1 MVSFTE
7 HRHSLD
13 LCSRTPARIAR
24 GRAGTRPRTAELLLF
39 RADHAAA
46 RDAVLTEVGAD
57 FPVYTG
63 CVASVA
69 TCAADRREYV
79 LRPDLGRRLRE
90 QDHAAIAAVG
100 ANGCDVLVAIGDGL
114 SSEAVT
120 SQVPSLLPS
129 LLAGLEDEGVAP
141 VRGPV
146 FVRNARVG
154 VMDHLGQLSQA
165 YVVILLVGERPGLS
179 TAKSLSAYMGWMP
192 RFGCTDANRNVISN
206 IHEDGLPAVEAAS
219 VVARWA
225 TKMLR
230 ERASGVHFSV

>member
-1 MVSFTE
+1 MVALSE
-7 HRHSLD
+7 PKHSLD

-24 GRAGTRPRTAELLLF
+24 GRAGARPRTSELLLF

-46 RDAVLTEVGAD
+46 RDAVLAEVPAE
-57 FPVYTG
+57 FPVYAG
-63 CVASVA
+63 CAA
-69 TCAADRREYV
+69 TVSSSAADRREYV
-79 LRPDLGRRLRE
+79 LRPDLGRRIRE
-90 QDHAAIAAVG
+90 HDEDAVAALG
-100 ANGCDVLVAIGDGL
+100 KNGCEVLVAIGDGL

-129 LLAGLEDEGVAP
+129 LLAGLDDEGVSV

-165 YVVILLVGERPGLS
+165 SVVILLVGERPGLS

-225 TKMLR
+225 AKMLR
-230 ERASGVHFSV
+230 ERSSGVHFSA

>member
-1 MVSFTE
+1 MVALSE
-7 HRHSLD
+7 PKHPLD

-24 GRAGTRPRTAELLLF
+24 GRAGARPRTSELLLF

-46 RDAVLTEVGAD
+46 RDAVLAEVPAE
-57 FPVYTG
+57 FPVFTG
-63 CVASVA
+63 CAASVA
-69 TCAADRREYV
+69 TCARDRREYV
-79 LRPDLGRRLRE
+79 LRPDLGRRIHE
-90 QDHAAIAAVG
+90 HDEDTVAALG
-100 ANGCDVLVAIGDGL
+100 KNGCDVLVAIGDGL

-129 LLAGLEDEGVAP
+129 LLACLDDEGVAV

-154 VMDHLGQLSQA
+154 VMDHIGQLTQA
-165 YVVILLVGERPGLS
+165 SVVVLLVGERPGLS
-179 TAKSLSAYMGWMP
+179 TAKSLSGYMGWMP

-206 IHEDGLPAVEAAS
+206 IHEDGLPALEAAS

-225 TKMLR
+225 AKMLR
-230 ERASGVHFSV
+230 ERASGVNFSA